1 MIKAVL
7 FDMDG
12 TLIDSERVYKMGLLE
27 VGPTMGLPFAPIDE
41 VQSIT
46 GMVEKDAADYLFKKY
61 GVDCSEWLRVRWWYS
76 DQYFTKHGLPLKP
89 GIPEIFDVLHN
100 MGCKIALVTSTIQ
113 VNAARIFSKS
123 DIFSQFDLI
132 LTGDCV
138 KVGKPAPDIFLLA
151 AEKLGISPEECAVAE
166 DSKNGILSA
175 DAAGMLPIFI
185 PDIVDIPDEVRA
197 LLWKEIDTLE
207 KLPALVEE
215 YNAEY

>member
-27 VGPTMGLPFAPIDE
+27 VGPTMGLPFEPIEE

-46 GMVEKDAADYLFKKY
+46 GMVEKDAADYLFQKY

-76 DQYFTKHGLPLKP
+76 DQYFTEHGLPLKP
-89 GIPEIFDVLHN
+89 GIPEIFDVLHK

-151 AEKLGISPEECAVAE
+151 AEKLGVAPDECAVAE

-185 PDIVDIPDEVRA
+185 PDIVDIPDEIRA

-215 YNAEY
+215 YNAEH